1 MARKT
6 AALFALCAL
15 ALLLS
20 PAAATAQDF
29 SWDQYK
35 HYDVPF
41 VPTPHAVVEE
51 MLRLGGVK
59 SGDMLYD
66 LGCGDGRIVVT
77 AAQRYGI
84 RAVGI
89 DIDPVRIAESEKNAK
104 EAGVTDKVK
113 FIEMDLFQA
122 DFRDATVI
130 TMYLLT
136 SVNRRLRPRL
146 LAELRPGTRLVSHSF
161 DMGDWQPDDK
171 GIVALSESDDRYIYF
186 WRVPAN
192 VTGRW
197 TWELPG
203 SGKHTFDTEQ
213 KFQVLSGTVSA
224 GSDKS
229 PVSDVVL
236 EGARIEF
243 KASGEINGER
253 ALWHYQGVVDGER
266 IKGTVRKADA
276 ARAQAIPWTANRVL
290 GTSKPLDTPS
300 ETGYRP

>member
-1 MARKT
+1 MTRK
-6 AALFALCAL
+6 AAAVFSLLGM
-15 ALLLS
+15 ALLFS
-20 PAAATAQDF
+20 PAATPQEF

-41 VPTPHAVVEE
+41 VPTPQAVVEE
-51 MLRLGGVK
+51 MLRLAGVK
-59 SGDMLYD
+59 PGDVLYD

-77 AAQRYGI
+77 AAQRYGVKAI
-84 RAVGI
+84 GI
-89 DIDPVRIAESEKNAK
+89 DIDPIRIAESQKNAK
-104 EAGVTDKVK
+104 AANVTDKVK

-122 DFRDATVI
+122 DFRDASVI

-136 SVNRRLRPRL
+136 SVNRRLRPKL
-146 LAELRPGTRLVSHSF
+146 LSELKPGTRLVSHSF

-171 GIVALSESDDRYIYF
+171 GVVALSESDDRYIYF
-186 WRVPAN
+186 WLVPAN

-203 SGKHTFDTEQ
+203 SGKHTLAAEQ
-213 KFQVLSGTVSA
+213 KFQVVSGKVAA
-224 GSDKS
+224 GQSESSISDA
-229 PVSDVVL
+229 VL

-253 ALWHYQGVVDGER
+253 GLLHYQGVVNGEM

-276 ARAQAIPWTANRVL
+276 PEAKAIPWNATRVL
-290 GTSKPLDTPS
+290 GTARPLDTPS